1 MTIYN
6 WEDVKLE
13 PMNPLLRRQAI
24 HTANMTVA
32 LIHLDNGCVVPEHR
46 HANEQVTVL
55 LQGRLRFLSEGN
67 EYTIAAGQVLQI
79 PPDAPHSVEALE
91 DSLAMDLFSPARE
104 DWRSGDDAYLR
115 GSK

>member
-13 PMNPLLRRQAI
+13 QMNPLLGRQAI
-24 HTANMTVA
+24 HCANMTVA
-32 LIHLDNGCVVPEHR
+32 MIHLDSGCIVPEHR
-46 HANEQVTVL
+46 HANEQVSVL
-55 LQGRLRFLSEGN
+55 LQGRLRFLSEGK
-67 EYTIAAGQVLQI
+67 EYTIAAGQVLHI
-79 PPDAPHSVEALE
+79 PPNAPHSVEALE

-115 GSK
+115 GPK